1 MSRPLKGVA
10 KDQAKGPAPIE
21 GGPAELMDVE
31 RASASP
37 QLASVRRARVRRRAA
52 VGAPVKGPLRE
63 VQSWFGA
70 VISDPRSV
78 QAGIAAAARRGR
90 LGVRSPDGLERI
102 VTAGPELSAAERL
115 NIYHYAYHARLVD
128 CLADDYPALVTALG
142 QRGFER
148 LARKVIAAHP
158 SDGPNLNFYGRHL
171 VTYLR
176 RHPKACARRAFALD
190 LAILE
195 WAMVEVLHA
204 QAAPVFSVAAL
215 QAIPAERWAR
225 MRLHASAT
233 VRILRFRHPV
243 NAYLQAE
250 RDERHPRIPRAAPS
264 ATAVYRRGFRIWRM
278 ELTPAMADLLD
289 ALFAGRPLERALM
302 AVARQRR
309 DEPQQQVLADVMRW
323 FSSWVDGGFFAS
335 MDG

>member
-1 MSRPLKGVA
+1 
-10 KDQAKGPAPIE
+10 
-21 GGPAELMDVE
+21 
-31 RASASP
+31 
-37 QLASVRRARVRRRAA
+37 
-52 VGAPVKGPLRE
+52 
-63 VQSWFGA
+63 

-78 QAGIAAAARRGR
+78 RAGIAAAARRGA
-90 LGVRSPDGLERI
+90 LGVRSPAGLERI

-115 NIYHYAYHARLVD
+115 GIYHYAYHARLVD

-142 QRGFER
+142 QRGFAR

-176 RHPKACARRAFALD
+176 RHADACRQRGFILD
-190 LAILE
+190 LARLE

-225 MRLHASAT
+225 MRLRPSAT
-233 VRILRFRHPV
+233 VRVLRFRHPA

-250 RDERHPRIPRAAPS
+250 REDRHPRIPRPAAS
-264 ATAVYRRGFRIWRM
+264 ATAIYRRGFRVWRM
-278 ELTPAMADLLD
+278 DLTPPMAGLLD
-289 ALFAGRPLERALM
+289 ALFAGRPLERAL
-302 AVARQRR
+302 ATVARQRR
-309 DEPQQQVLADVMRW
+309 GEPQDQVLADVMRW
-323 FSSWVDGGFFAS
+323 FSGWVDGGFFAS
-335 MDG
+335 LDG

>member
-1 MSRPLKGVA
+1 MSRAP
-10 KDQAKGPAPIE
+10 QGPAPLE
-21 GGPAELMDVE
+21 GGPAELLDVE

-37 QLASVRRARVRRRAA
+37 LLPGVRRGRVRRTQTA
-52 VGAPVKGPLRE
+52 GAPVPGPLRE
-63 VQSWFGA
+63 LQGWFGA
-70 VISDPRSV
+70 VISDSRSV

-90 LGVRSPDGLERI
+90 LGVRSPRGLERI

-115 NIYHYAYHARLVD
+115 GIYHYAYHARLVD

-142 QRGFER
+142 QRGFAR

-171 VTYLR
+171 ATYLR
-176 RHPKACARRAFALD
+176 RHRDACRSRAFILD
-190 LAILE
+190 LARLE

-215 QAIPAERWAR
+215 QGIPAERWAR
-225 MRLHASAT
+225 MRLRPSAT
-233 VRILRFRHPV
+233 VRILRFGHPV

-250 RDERHPRIPRAAPS
+250 RDDRHPRIPRPGPS
-264 ATAVYRRGFRIWRM
+264 ATAVYRRGFRVWRM
-278 ELTPAMADLLD
+278 DLTPAMADLLE

-302 AVARQRR
+302 AVARRR
-309 DEPQQQVLADVMRW
+309 RGEPQEQVLADVMRW
-323 FSSWVDGGFFAS
+323 FTSWVDGGFFAS
-335 MDG
+335 LDG

>member
-1 MSRPLKGVA
+1 
-10 KDQAKGPAPIE
+10 
-21 GGPAELMDVE
+21 MDVE

-37 QLASVRRARVRRRAA
+37 VLAPTRVRRRRARRSAGAA
-52 VGAPVKGPLRE
+52 IAGPLRD
-63 VQSWFGA
+63 VQGWFGA

-78 QAGIAAAARRGR
+78 QAGIAAAARKGL
-90 LGVRSPDGLERI
+90 LGVRSPSGLERI
-102 VTAGPELSAAERL
+102 VTAGPELSASERMG
-115 NIYHYAYHARLVD
+115 IYHYAYHARLVD

-142 QRGFER
+142 QRGFTR
-148 LARKVIAAHP
+148 LARKVISAHP

-176 RHPKACARRAFALD
+176 RHPAACPRRAFVLD
-190 LAILE
+190 LAVLE

-204 QAAPVFSVAAL
+204 QAAPVFSVVAL

-225 MRLHASAT
+225 MRLRPSAT

-243 NAYLQAE
+243 NSYLQAE
-250 RDERHPRIPRAAPS
+250 RDDRHPRIPRPGAS
-264 ATAVYRRGFRIWRM
+264 ATAVYRRGFRVWRM
-278 ELTPAMADLLD
+278 DLTPAMADLLD

-309 DEPQQQVLADVMRW
+309 DEPQEQVLADVMRW

-335 MDG
+335 LDG

>member
-1 MSRPLKGVA
+1 
-10 KDQAKGPAPIE
+10 
-21 GGPAELMDVE
+21 MDVE

-37 QLASVRRARVRRRAA
+37 LLVAARRDRARRLA
-52 VGAPVKGPLRE
+52 VTGAPVTGTLRDM
-63 VQSWFGA
+63 QSWFGA

-78 QAGIAAAARRGR
+78 QEGIAAAARRGR
-90 LGVRSPDGLERI
+90 LGVRSPAGLERI
-102 VTAGPELSAAERL
+102 VTAGPDLSAAERL
-115 NIYHYAYHARLVD
+115 GIYYYAYHARLTD
-128 CLADDYPALVTALG
+128 CLADDYPALVAALG
-142 QRGFER
+142 QRGFVR

-171 VTYLR
+171 VSYLR
-176 RHPKACARRAFALD
+176 RNPAACPRRAFVLD
-190 LAILE
+190 LAVLE

-225 MRLHASAT
+225 MCLRPSAT
-233 VRILRFRHPV
+233 VRILRFGHPV

-250 RDERHPRIPRAAPS
+250 RDGRHPRIPRPEVS
-264 ATAVYRRGFRIWRM
+264 ATAVYRRGFRVWRM
-278 ELTPAMADLLD
+278 DLTPAMANLLD

-302 AVARQRR
+302 TVARQRR
-309 DEPQQQVLADVMRW
+309 DEPQEQVLADVMRW

-335 MDG
+335 IDG